1 MADFR
6 QPLNPEELDATS
18 AATEPLNGI
27 LSDAIRDSLEVHR
40 RLGNPIAVWRDGR
53 VVLVPPEE
61 IGPRRTE
68 GEGELLDERSH
79 VPPRE
84 SSASSA

>member
-6 QPLNPEELDATS
+6 QPLNPGEFDATS
-18 AATEPLNGI
+18 VATEPLNGI

-53 VVLVPPEE
+53 VALVPPEGIE
-61 IGPRRTE
+61 PRRTE
-68 GEGELLDERSH
+68 GEGVRYDYTPRSNRG
-79 VPPRE
+79 VVG
-84 SSASSA
+84 